1 MGNLPK
7 DQDACPGF
15 SPAQQLEVG
24 MTDLEQPL
32 KPCSTLAPV
41 YPYLDCCV
49 QEKQTSISCKS
60 LNFDAACLLCE
71 MIQVP
76 SVPLPISLCQLA
88 QYGVVERH
96 CRSRQFCFWLWCASS
111 EGSRSPQQ
119 PAEPT
124 SAFLR
129 SFVAKYLQRNTPQLT
144 AP

>member
-1 MGNLPK
+1 MAWFLS
-7 DQDACPGF
+7 CPTAGSGDDRPGATF
-15 SPAQQLEVG
+15 EANQHIV
-24 MTDLEQPL
+24 
-32 KPCSTLAPV
+32 PV
-41 YPYLDCCV
+41 YPHLDCYV

-96 CRSRQFCFWLWCASS
+96 CRSREFCFWLWCASS

-129 SFVAKYLQRNTPQLT
+129 SFVAKYLQRNTP
-144 AP
+144 